1 MSAPLSPPTP
11 SRELPLVL
19 ARDCDAAR
27 PVIHAAGD
35 IDVATSPLLRAA
47 LSALIDDAPSVVTLD
62 LTEVAFVDSSGLGV
76 LVGALMRMR
85 ATDPASQLL
94 VVGAREP
101 VRKVFDVTGLDEL
114 FFSQV

>member
-1 MSAPLSPPTP
+1 M
-11 SRELPLVL
+11 L
-19 ARDCDAAR
+19 AREGDAAH
-27 PVIHAAGD
+27 PVIRASGD
-35 IDVATSPLLRAA
+35 IDVATSPLLRTALAA
-47 LSALIDDAPSVVTLD
+47 VIDDAPSIVTLD

-85 ATDPASQLL
+85 GMDPGNKLL

-114 FFSQV
+114 FFLQE